1 MNKTIIQIGIL
12 AFCVSAVV
20 FGTQDMRLIDTVA
33 RSFIV
38 FVAVIAMAAGVI
50 IASSMFGAKQ
60 TTPAQGRSAQPGG
73 AEPPAAKNAHVA

>member
-1 MNKTIIQIGIL
+1 MNKIIIQLGIL

-38 FVAVIAMAAGVI
+38 FVAVIAVAAGVI
-50 IASSMFGAKQ
+50 IASSMFATKRERPVAGRPGQPAGVDGN
-60 TTPAQGRSAQPGG
+60 TTKNVH
-73 AEPPAAKNAHVA
+73 AA

>member
-1 MNKTIIQIGIL
+1 MNKTIIQLGIL

-38 FVAVIAMAAGVI
+38 FVAVIAMSAGVI
-50 IASSMFGAKQ
+50 IASAMFTGKRREV
-60 TTPAQGRSAQPGG
+60 PAGRPGQQGG
-73 AEPPAAKNAHVA
+73 AETSSTKNVNAA